1 MFRQRLG
8 DRVGEIVRRLVADI
22 TVGIGR
28 STPRKRASGTVA
40 RSNPGTRASF
50 SSRDSSISRKTRSF
64 NWLASYHDRCS
75 DVFAS
80 RPVPMKT
87 SPEARLSRDT
97 AEFIF
102 RVELVQEGV
111 DIIGVI
117 RF

>member
-28 STPRKRASGTVA
+28 STPRKRSGTVA

-111 DIIGVI
+111 DVIGVI